1 MDTKVA
7 KITRSWTS
15 PVISSPT
22 TLREPSLSRRSPPG
36 AESDV
41 VLIVLMAF
49 AGPRHPRILSV
60 FASKPGGPDWEA
72 SYTAC
77 FGNIF

>member
-15 PVISSPT
+15 PVMSSPT
-22 TLREPSLSRRSPPG
+22 ALREPSLSRRSPPG
-36 AESDV
+36 AQSDV
-41 VLIVLMAF
+41 FLIVLMAF
-49 AGPRHPRILSV
+49 AGPRHPRNLSV
-60 FASKPGGPDWEA
+60 FASKPGARMGGIV
-72 SYTAC
+72 YRF

>member
-22 TLREPSLSRRSPPG
+22 PPREPSLLRRSPPG
-36 AESDV
+36 AQSDV
-41 VLIVLMAF
+41 FLIVLLAF
-49 AGPRHPRILSV
+49 AEPRHPRTLSV
-60 FASKPGGPDWEA
+60 FASKPVARMGGIV
-72 SYTAC
+72 YRF

>member
-22 TLREPSLSRRSPPG
+22 PLREPSLLRQFPPG
-36 AESDV
+36 AQSDV
-41 VLIVLMAF
+41 FLIVLMAF
-49 AGPRHPRILSV
+49 AGPRHPRNFSV
-60 FASKPGGPDWEA
+60 LA
-72 SYTAC
+72 
-77 FGNIF
+77 

>member
-22 TLREPSLSRRSPPG
+22 TSLFGTIHSRR
-36 AESDV
+36 
-41 VLIVLMAF
+41 
-49 AGPRHPRILSV
+49 
-60 FASKPGGPDWEA
+60 WE
-72 SYTAC
+72 
-77 FGNIF
+77 

>member
-22 TLREPSLSRRSPPG
+22 TSLFLG
-36 AESDV
+36 ADLLQALGVTS
-41 VLIVLMAF
+41 
-49 AGPRHPRILSV
+49 S
-60 FASKPGGPDWEA
+60 
-72 SYTAC
+72 
-77 FGNIF
+77 